1 MIKIK
6 SATILALV
14 GMTFTLTPFLR
25 AEDRMRPGLWEI
37 TTTLDGKPSGT
48 RAACFTP
55 AMVELANKPA
65 PMLREAT
72 EKAVAKNGLCTL
84 KDFKMDGNTI
94 STTQVC
100 GSKSTTITSTY
111 SRDAFD
117 TVVKSTDHEASLV
130 RMQGKFLGAC
140 K

>member
-1 MIKIK
+1 MIKFK
-6 SATILALV
+6 SATIPALV
-14 GMTFTLTPFLR
+14 GIMFTVAPLLR
-25 AEDRMRPGLWEI
+25 AEDRMRPGLWEM
-37 TTTLDGKPSGT
+37 TTTLVGKPSRT
-48 RAACFTP
+48 RSTCFTP
-55 AMVELANKPA
+55 AMVELANQPA
-65 PMLREAT
+65 QMLREAT
-72 EKAVAKNGLCTL
+72 AKAVAKNGLCTL

-130 RMQGKFLGAC
+130 RMQGKFLGTC

>member
-14 GMTFTLTPFLR
+14 GMTFTVAPLLR
-25 AEDRMRPGLWEI
+25 AEDRMRPGLWET

-100 GSKSTTITSTY
+100 GSKSTTIASNY
-111 SRDAFD
+111 SRDAVE
-117 TVVKSTDHEASLV
+117 TVVTSGGRSPRSAHARQASGRL
-130 RMQGKFLGAC
+130 
-140 K
+140 

>member
-1 MIKIK
+1 
-6 SATILALV
+6 
-14 GMTFTLTPFLR
+14 MTFNTAPPLR
-25 AEDRMRPGLWEI
+25 AEDRMRPGLWEV

-48 RAACFTP
+48 HATCFTP
-55 AMVELANKPA
+55 AMVEIANLPVKS
-65 PMLREAT
+65 LREAT
-72 EKAVAKNGLCTL
+72 EKAVTKNGQCTL

-100 GSKSTTITSTY
+100 GSKSTTIASSY

-117 TVVKSTDHEASLV
+117 TVVTSTESGAPVVH
-130 RMQGKFLGAC
+130 MQGKLLGAC

>member
-1 MIKIK
+1 MIGIK
-6 SATILALV
+6 SATILGLV
-14 GMTFTLTPFLR
+14 ASTFIAAPSLR

-48 RAACFTP
+48 HANCYTP
-55 AMVELANKPA
+55 AMVEVANLPVK
-65 PMLREAT
+65 MLREVT
-72 EKAVAKNGLCTL
+72 EKAVTKNGQCTL

-100 GSKSTTITSTY
+100 GSKSTTIASNY
-111 SRDAFD
+111 SRDAFE
-117 TVVKSTDHEASLV
+117 TVVTSTEGGAPVVH
-130 RMQGKFLGAC
+130 MQGKLLGAC